1 VDTPQLD
8 AFVAVVD
15 IGSFTRAAARLN
27 LSQPTVTTRVK
38 SLEQGLGVTLLERLP
53 SGVRPTPAGRQLL
66 PYAREII
73 SLTGRARHA
82 ISSDGQPHGCVDV
95 GTVESLTSYRLL
107 PMVEYL
113 YRRYPKVQVS
123 LHAGAGA
130 DAIAAVRDGRLDCAF
145 VVGSPEEHEGLET
158 QVLCPEPM
166 VLVGAPGHLLTS
178 GGPVTDDDLRST
190 PIIRADTRA
199 GYQHQF
205 EQALRLMDG
214 PDRPRVF
221 DLDSIDAAKRSVAL
235 GIGMAFIP
243 LVSVERELAEGTL
256 AVIDWAP
263 PFETWTQVVRRR
275 TRTPNTA
282 LDALVAAALDVADEH
297 VDPHLDDRVLAA
309 G

>member
-1 VDTPQLD
+1 MDTPQLD

-53 SGVRPTPAGRQLL
+53 SGVRPTAAGRHLL

-73 SLTGRARHA
+73 SLTGRARQA

-123 LHAGAGA
+123 LHAGAGTG
-130 DAIAAVRDGRLDCAF
+130 AIAAVRDGQLDCAF

-166 VLVGAPGHLLTS
+166 VLVGSPGHLLTS
-178 GGPVTDDDLRST
+178 RGPVTDDDLRST

-205 EQALRLMDG
+205 EQALGLLDG

-256 AVIDWAP
+256 ATIDWMP
-263 PFETWTQVVRRR
+263 PFETWTQVVRRK

-282 LDALVAAALDVADEH
+282 LDALVAAALDVAAEH
-297 VDPHLDDRVLAA
+297 VDDRMLAA

>member
-1 VDTPQLD
+1 MDTPQLD

-15 IGSFTRAAARLN
+15 IGSFTRAASRLN
-27 LSQPTVTTRVK
+27 LSQPTITTRVK

-53 SGVRPTPAGRQLL
+53 SGVRPTAAGRQLL

-73 SLTGRARHA
+73 SLTSRARQA
-82 ISSDGQPHGCVDV
+82 IDSGGQPHGRVDV

-113 YRRYPKVQVS
+113 YRRYPKVQVA

-130 DAIAAVRDGRLDCAF
+130 DAIVAVREGRLDCAF
-145 VVGSPEEHEGLET
+145 VVGPPEEHENLET

-166 VLVGAPGHLLTS
+166 VLVGSPGHLLPS
-178 GGPVTDDDLRST
+178 LARVGDDALRGT
-190 PIIRADTRA
+190 PIIRTDPHA
-199 GYQHQF
+199 GYQRQF
-205 EQALRLMDG
+205 EQAIGLLDG
-214 PDRPRVF
+214 QDHPRVF

-243 LVSVERELAEGTL
+243 LVSVERELAEGSL
-256 AVIDWAP
+256 ATIDWAP
-263 PFETWTQVVRRR
+263 PFDTWTQVVRRK

-282 LDALVAAALDVADEH
+282 LDALVAAALDVAAE
-297 VDPHLDDRVLAA
+297 HLDDRMLAA

>member
-1 VDTPQLD
+1 MDTPQLH

-27 LSQPTVTTRVK
+27 LSQPTVTSRVK

-53 SGVRPTPAGRQLL
+53 SGVRPTAAGFQLL

-73 SLTGRARHA
+73 SLTGRARQA
-82 ISSDGQPHGCVDV
+82 IVADGRPHGRVDV

-113 YRRYPKVQVS
+113 YRRYPDVQVA
-123 LHAGAGA
+123 LHAGAGP
-130 DAIAAVRDGRLDCAF
+130 DAVAAVREGRLDCAF

-166 VLVGAPGHLLTS
+166 VLVSSPGCPAARS
-178 GGPVTDDDLRST
+178 RVGEDVLRTT

-199 GYQHQF
+199 GYQLQF
-205 EQALRLMDG
+205 EQALGLLDG

-243 LVSVERELAEGTL
+243 FVSVERELAEGTL
-256 AVIDWAP
+256 AAIDWAP

-275 TRTPNTA
+275 TRTPNSA
-282 LDALVAAALDVADEH
+282 LDALVATAMDVAAQ
-297 VDPHLDDRVLAA
+297 HLDDAPVLTAS
-309 G
+309 

>member
-1 VDTPQLD
+1 METPQLD

-27 LSQPTVTTRVK
+27 LSQPTITSRVK

-53 SGVRPTPAGRQLL
+53 SGVRPTPAGHQLL

-82 ISSDGQPHGCVDV
+82 ITSDGQPHGSVEV

-113 YRRYPKVQVS
+113 YRRFPKIQVS
-123 LHAGAGA
+123 LHAGAGT
-130 DAIAAVRDGRLDCAF
+130 DAVAAVRDGRLDCAF
-145 VVGSPEEHEGLET
+145 VVGPPEEHEGLDTE
-158 QVLCPEPM
+158 VLCPEPM
-166 VLVGAPGHLLTS
+166 VLVAHPDHLLSDRGRIS
-178 GGPVTDDDLRST
+178 GDDLRST
-190 PIIRADTRA
+190 PIIRADSRA
-199 GYQHQF
+199 GYQIQF
-205 EQALRLMDG
+205 ERALGLGDE

-221 DLDSIDAAKRSVAL
+221 ELDSIDAAKRMVAL
-235 GIGMAFIP
+235 GMGVAFIP

-256 AVIDWAP
+256 ATIDWVP

-275 TRTPNTA
+275 TPTPNAA
-282 LDALVAAALDVADEH
+282 LEALVSAAVEVAAE
-297 VDPHLDDRVLAA
+297 HLDGRVLAA
-309 G
+309 S

>member
-1 VDTPQLD
+1 MDTPQLH

-53 SGVRPTPAGRQLL
+53 SGVRPTAAGRQLL

-73 SLTGRARHA
+73 SLTGRARQA
-82 ISSDGQPHGCVDV
+82 IVAGGQPHGRVDV

-113 YRRYPKVQVS
+113 YRRYPNVQVA
-123 LHAGAGA
+123 LHAGAGP
-130 DAIAAVRDGRLDCAF
+130 DAVAAVREGRLDCAF

-166 VLVGAPGHLLTS
+166 VLVSSPGHPVT
-178 GGPVTDDDLRST
+178 GRGPVGGDVLRTT

-199 GYQHQF
+199 GYQLQF
-205 EQALRLMDG
+205 EQALGLLDG

-235 GIGMAFIP
+235 GIGLAFIP
-243 LVSVERELAEGTL
+243 LVSVERELADGTL
-256 AVIDWAP
+256 AVVDWVP
-263 PFETWTQVVRRR
+263 PFDTCTQVVRRR
-275 TRTPNTA
+275 TRTPNSA
-282 LDALVAAALDVADEH
+282 LDALVATALDVAAEH
-297 VDPHLDDRVLAA
+297 LDDDRVLAA

>member
-1 VDTPQLD
+1 MDTPQLA
-8 AFVAVVD
+8 AFVTVVD

-53 SGVRPTPAGRQLL
+53 SGVRPTAAGRQLL

-82 ISSDGQPHGCVDV
+82 IVSGGQPHGRVDV

-113 YRRYPKVQVS
+113 YRRYPKVQVA
-123 LHAGAGA
+123 LHAGAGP
-130 DAIAAVRDGRLDCAF
+130 DAVEAVREGRLDCAF
-145 VVGSPEEHEGLET
+145 VVGPPEEHEGLET
-158 QVLCPEPM
+158 QILCPEPM
-166 VLVGAPGHLLTS
+166 VLVSGPAHPAAD
-178 GGPVTDDDLRST
+178 GGPAAEDVLRAT

-199 GYQHQF
+199 GYQLQF
-205 EQALRLMDG
+205 EQALGLAG

-235 GIGMAFIP
+235 GIGIAFIP
-243 LVSVERELAEGTL
+243 RVSVERELAEGTL
-256 AVIDWAP
+256 AAVDWAP

-275 TRTPNTA
+275 TRTPNSA
-282 LDALVAAALDVADEH
+282 LDALVAAALDVAAEH
-297 VDPHLDDRVLAA
+297 VDDPVLAA